1 MRRRRPA
8 QRRSAHSLLRWE
20 SLGHAVTGLEALE
33 QRQMMAANLAITLT
47 DDLVAGI
54 ERQYYTPGSQ
64 VVYTLKV
71 TNTGDTAATGATL
84 TTALAPA
91 ISQATWTAAYSPGTQ
106 GSMTYDDAGTQRP
119 VANVRA
125 GMGNLDMDLTVAAGG
140 TATFTIIAT
149 VGAAATGNLVS
160 RAQVVLGDVTRSATD
175 TDTFVPQSAVVT
187 SAAGWTSDSLVQL
200 VDPATGST
208 LEQAFAFEPGL
219 KTGVN
224 AAMGDLDGDGK
235 AEIICTPGRGRLG
248 EVVVFRQ
255 VVNGSGNVT
264 LVKDASFGSLVPFAG
279 WRRGL
284 EVVAGDFD
292 GDGDDDVAVAQTG
305 GAGAIAVLRAVPLG
319 PQRLVVDRTFTVPEA
334 AGPAGVALAAGDFGT
349 FNDGVATPNASPD
362 GRAELVVASRGGVA
376 PIVTI
381 VDMSSTEPAV
391 VDTIEPFSGY
401 IGGLSVTVARIGRDS
416 IPDLLIA
423 QGRGGASQVEVY
435 DGRQGVSARLLA
447 GVTAFADLGRAAAV
461 RTAALDTDGDGR
473 ADRIMAAQGGAGAT
487 GIRSFTVSTTEAT
500 GAVTISASGAAAGAA
515 SRLRVAAA
523 ALRNT
528 KSLFTTDSGLQF
540 VDLEP
545 GTGAVLGNKQV
556 TVDYTGTYNP
566 TGGSLAAKVFDTS
579 KVVKNQ
585 PPPEPP
591 AQKPFTFTIGSTDP
605 NTKVI
610 DGWNEGVAT
619 MKVGGVRQLIVPTRL
634 AYSTGNLAGKT
645 LAFEVKVNSTP

>member
-8 QRRSAHSLLRWE
+8 ERRSAHSLLRWE

-71 TNTGDTAATGATL
+71 TNSGSDPANNAKL
-84 TTALAPA
+84 TTTLAPA
-91 ISQATWTAAYSPGTQ
+91 ITQATWTAAYSSGTR
-106 GSMTYDDAGTQRP
+106 GDLTYDDAGTPRP

-125 GMGNLDMDLTVAAGG
+125 GMGNLDVDLTVAAGG

-149 VGAAATGNLVS
+149 VGAAATGNLAS
-160 RAQVVLGDVTRSATD
+160 SAQVVLGGVTRSATD
-175 TDTFVPQSAVVT
+175 TDTFVPPSAVVT

-208 LEQAFAFEPGL
+208 LAQAFAFEPGL

-235 AEIICTPGRGRLG
+235 AEFICTPGRGRLG

-255 VVNGSGNVT
+255 DVDGSGAVT

-279 WRRGL
+279 YRRGL

-305 GAGAIAVLRAVPLG
+305 GAGEIAVLRAVPLG

-334 AGPAGVALAAGDFGT
+334 AGPAGVTLAAGDFGT

-381 VDMSSTEPAV
+381 VDMSSTEPVV

-435 DGRQGVSARLLA
+435 DGQTGVSARLLA
-447 GVTAFADLGRAAAV
+447 GFTAFADLGRAAAV

-487 GIRSFTVSTTEAT
+487 GIRSFTVNTTEAT

-528 KSLFTTDSGLQF
+528 KSLVTTGSGLQF

-566 TGGSLAAKVFDTS
+566 TAGSLAPKVFDSS
-579 KVVKNQ
+579 KAAKGGNA
-585 PPPEPP
+585 PS
-591 AQKPFTFTIGSTDP
+591 PFPFTIG
-605 NTKVI
+605 NGLVI
-610 DGWNEGVAT
+610 KGWDEGVAT
-619 MKVGGVRQLIVPTRL
+619 MKVGGSRQLIVPTRL